1 MNRIFSLLITAL
13 FAATIMAGCSKKEEA
28 PAVEKS
34 LTADANLFAPPA
46 MVPSADPNAVA
57 VTVNGKEIRQGEVDR
72 EVSKLMMRAQGR
84 VPPER
89 MMQMRQQMVDDV
101 TEALVVKELLEKAI
115 DAEGITATE
124 EELAEGR
131 EKVAGMLEPGVTL
144 EEQLAQVN
152 MSEEEFQKS
161 LSLDIRI
168 NKLLKSKAGDAE
180 ISDEKVK
187 EFYEENPARFEVPES
202 VTASHILLMVKEN
215 DDDAAKA
222 EKKKK
227 IEELRQK
234 IIDGADFAELAKEY
248 SDCPSKAK
256 GGSLG
261 TFGRGQ
267 MVPPFEEAAFSQEIG
282 KVGDVVETQFGYH
295 LILVEKREPA
305 RTLPLEEVSERIK
318 DGLKMQT
325 QQEAVKDYIEKL
337 KADADIVYAEGKAP
351 VEMPVLEEP
360 EVEEAPVAE
369 EATPAVEE
377 AAPVAEEAASAVEK
391 PAAAE

>member
-1 MNRIFSLLITAL
+1 MNRKCNIVLVMAL
-13 FAATIMAGCSKKEEA
+13 CAAVMATGCSKKEEA
-28 PAVEKS
+28 PAIEKS

-46 MVPSADPNAVA
+46 MGSTDPNAVA
-57 VTVNGKEIRQGEVDR
+57 VTVNGKEIKQGEVDM

-89 MMQMRQQMVDDV
+89 MMQMRGQMVEDV

-115 DAEGITATE
+115 DDEGITATDE
-124 EELAEGR
+124 EIAEGR

-144 EEQLAQVN
+144 EQQLAQVN
-152 MSEEEFQKS
+152 MSEEDFKKS
-161 LSLDIRI
+161 LMLDIRI
-168 NKLLKSKAGDAE
+168 NKLLKSKAGE
-180 ISDEKVK
+180 VEVSDEKVK
-187 EFYEENPARFEVPES
+187 EFYGENAERFEVPES
-202 VTASHILLMVKEN
+202 VTASHILLMTKED

-227 IEELRQK
+227 IEELRQQ
-234 IIDGADFAELAKEY
+234 IIDGADFAELAKEN
-248 SDCPSKAK
+248 SDCPSKAR
-256 GGSLG
+256 GGDLG

-267 MVPPFEEAAFSQEIG
+267 MVPAFEEAAFTQELG

-295 LILVEKREPA
+295 LILVQKREPA

-325 QQEAVKDYIEKL
+325 QQEAVKEYIEKL
-337 KADADIVYAEGKAP
+337 KADADVVYAEGSEP

-360 EVEEAPVAE
+360 MIEEAPVAE
-369 EATPAVEE
+369 ETAPAVEE
-377 AAPVAEEAASAVEK
+377 AAPAVEE